1 MRVYYLTGAQYGIS
15 NLALRRIKVSRFQDL
30 NDPFEL
36 LGVNLGD
43 KRLRKGF
50 KDAKEEL
57 SQTKGLIC
65 FSRSWKNP
73 LLWGHYAEKHT
84 GIALGFDVP
93 DELLMPAI
101 YAESLADFSI
111 DAGTGRPS
119 QSVIDALVRTKF
131 KDWSYEDEVRVFV
144 ELTQDRMESGL
155 HFEYFSENLK
165 LREVVFGPKCN
176 LPIDGVRKIVA
187 EFGQN
192 VSVIQSRIAFTR
204 FEVLENKAASKADE
218 EMQFKSAK

>member
-43 KRLRKGF
+43 KRIRKVF
-50 KDAKEEL
+50 KDTKEEL
-57 SQTKGLIC
+57 NQMTGLLC

-93 DELLMPAI
+93 DALLMPAI
-101 YAESLADFSI
+101 YAERLAEFSI
-111 DAGTGRPS
+111 DAKTGRPPR
-119 QSVIDALVRTKF
+119 SVIDALVRTKF
-131 KDWSYEDEVRVFV
+131 KDWSYENEVRVFV

-155 HFEYFSENLK
+155 HFEHFSDNLQ
-165 LREVVFGPKCN
+165 LREVILGPKCS
-176 LPIDGVRKIVA
+176 LPIEGVRKVVA
-187 EFGQN
+187 DIGPDI
-192 VSVIQSRIAFTR
+192 SVIQARIAFTR
-204 FEVLENKAASKADE
+204 FEVLENKAATKADE
-218 EMQFKSAK
+218 EI